1 MAFKC
6 VGPKST
12 TLTTAVPKVRD
23 NPTSAADILQDIDVA
38 NRYQDEDWYFI
49 LKIPGSKKFFYA
61 SSSVELTVS
70 GLPNK
75 VHSII

>member
-1 MAFKC
+1 MLLNHLLYLLLMSNSLIMAFKC

-38 NRYQDEDWYFI
+38 CCRQKVAYFLRISI
-49 LKIPGSKKFFYA
+49 L
-61 SSSVELTVS
+61 
-70 GLPNK
+70 
-75 VHSII
+75 